1 MLSELDYMARLF
13 SEQSGHDPA
22 AISLDTIFFGGG
34 TPSLMPA
41 ELVGAIIDRATGL
54 FLASPHI
61 EITAE
66 ANPTSVET
74 AKIAD
79 FAAAGVNRLS
89 VGVQSLEKSGLG
101 FLGREHSPDDA
112 LHALDIAQTHLR
124 RVSCDMIYGL
134 PGQTEQNWQAQLDR
148 LLARQLGHISAY
160 QLTIEAGTVF
170 HSRARKG
177 EVLVADD
184 DHVASLY
191 HLTEQICADAGL
203 SAYEI
208 SNYATRGE
216 ASRHNLCYW
225 RSGNWLAVGPGGH
238 GQFWAEQKRFH
249 CVNRRSPAGWLAD
262 SLSQSHGCEQI
273 SVLSTREIFDNYW
286 MMGLRMTEALALSHR
301 LISDEFSLDEGWLER
316 FCEEGWL
323 IKETDSIRTTLE
335 GRMRLDYMLGKLLG

>member
-1 MLSELDYMARLF
+1 MARF
-13 SEQSGHDPA
+13 YSEKSGLAPA
-22 AISLDTIFFGGG
+22 DISLDTIFFGGG

-41 ELVGAIIDRATGL
+41 ELVEAIIDKAIGL
-54 FLASPHI
+54 FSATPHI

-74 AKIAD
+74 GKIAD

-89 VGVQSLEKSGLG
+89 VGVQSLDKAGLS

-112 LHALDIAQTHLR
+112 LYALDIAQSHLR

-134 PGQTEQNWQAQLDR
+134 PDQTEAQWQSQLEQ
-148 LLARQLGHISAY
+148 LLARQLSHVSAY

-170 HSRARKG
+170 HSRTRKG

-191 HLTEQICADAGL
+191 HLTEQICAEAGL

-208 SNYATRGE
+208 SNYAADGA

-238 GQFWAEQKRFH
+238 GQFWAQDGRYH
-249 CVNRRSPAGWLAD
+249 LVNRRSPSGWLSD

-273 SVLSTREIFDNYW
+273 SVLTAREIFDNYW
-286 MMGLRMTEALALSHR
+286 MMGLRMTEPRPLSHQHVSSKFR
-301 LISDEFSLDEGWLER
+301 LDEAWLDNFCEAGWLV
-316 FCEEGWL
+316 
-323 IKETDSIRTTLE
+323 KETDTLATTLE